1 MSLVAKKNRI
11 PSIMLLVV
19 LMMLCSCECSM
30 AADTAGSGGFWSV
43 LLSRNMWSVILG
55 GLKTTVIIFFFALIE
70 SLCVSSLLTY
80 LAISG
85 KCQWFYKPMHWF
97 VTSIRDVPS
106 VALMMLFYYVIF
118 AGEVNGIIVTIIAAG
133 LYTSGAIVGIFKRS
147 IDQVGK
153 GQIEAGRAL
162 GLTTR
167 QCYRYIVLPQA
178 AKTMTP
184 TLTGQVKIQLRITSY
199 AGYVAQTDLIR
210 AVFNVENIYSDMLAP
225 LLIASLF
232 YLIMAKSIVR
242 VVAFITTKLFKYD

>member
-1 MSLVAKKNRI
+1 MSLVAKKYRI
-11 PSIMLLVV
+11 PSILFLVV
-19 LMMLCSCECSM
+19 LMMLCSCEYSM
-30 AADTAGSGGFWSV
+30 AADTAEPGGFWSV

-55 GLKTTVIIFFFALIE
+55 GLKTTIIIFFFALIE

-162 GLTTR
+162 GMTTR

-178 AKTMTP
+178 VKAMTP

-242 VVAFITTKLFKYD
+242 VVAFITKKLFKYD

>member
-1 MSLVAKKNRI
+1 
-11 PSIMLLVV
+11 
-19 LMMLCSCECSM
+19 
-30 AADTAGSGGFWSV
+30 
-43 LLSRNMWSVILG
+43 
-55 GLKTTVIIFFFALIE
+55 
-70 SLCVSSLLTY
+70 
-80 LAISG
+80 
-85 KCQWFYKPMHWF
+85 
-97 VTSIRDVPS
+97 
-106 VALMMLFYYVIF
+106 MMLFYYVIF

-147 IDQVGK
+147 IDKVGE

-162 GLTTR
+162 GMTTR

-178 AKTMTP
+178 VKAMTP

-210 AVFNVENIYSDMLAP
+210 AVFDVKNIYSDMLAP

-242 VVAFITTKLFKYD
+242 VVAFITKKLFKYD